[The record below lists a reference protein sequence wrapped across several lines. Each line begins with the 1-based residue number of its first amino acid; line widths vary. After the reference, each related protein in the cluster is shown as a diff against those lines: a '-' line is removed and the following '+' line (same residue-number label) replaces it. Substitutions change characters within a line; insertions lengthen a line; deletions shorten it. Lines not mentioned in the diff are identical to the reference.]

1 MSLSTNGLIIRVN
14 NVKEYDRFISVLTE
28 KNGVI
33 RAYVH
38 GARSV
43 KNKNAAATALL
54 TYSNLTLE
62 RKKDTY
68 VLKEAAAEKVFFG
81 LQNDIFK
88 LTLAQHFCEL
98 AEVLAPEN
106 TDSHEYL
113 RLILNSISYL
123 ENDKRPQKLIKAI
136 TELRM
141 LSISGYAPNLVACS
155 GCAKFEDDVMYFDTQ
170 NGELLCEECKIA
182 DRNIIPINKSVLSAM
197 RHIAFSDFSSLYNF
211 TISESS
217 QEMLADVVER
227 FLLSQVE
234 HKFSVLQFYKNL

>member
-28 KNGVI
+28 TNGVI

-98 AEVLAPEN
+98 SDVLAPEN
-106 TDSHEYL
+106 TDSKEYL

-155 GCAKFEDDVMYFDTQ
+155 GCAKYEDDVMYFARQ
-170 NGELLCEECKIA
+170 
-182 DRNIIPINKSVLSAM
+182 LS
-197 RHIAFSDFSSLYNF
+197 
-211 TISESS
+211 
-217 QEMLADVVER
+217 
-227 FLLSQVE
+227 
-234 HKFSVLQFYKNL
+234 

>member
-28 KNGVI
+28 TNGVI

-98 AEVLAPEN
+98 SDVLA
-106 TDSHEYL
+106 H
-113 RLILNSISYL
+113 
-123 ENDKRPQKLIKAI
+123 
-136 TELRM
+136 
-141 LSISGYAPNLVACS
+141 
-155 GCAKFEDDVMYFDTQ
+155 
-170 NGELLCEECKIA
+170 
-182 DRNIIPINKSVLSAM
+182 
-197 RHIAFSDFSSLYNF
+197 
-211 TISESS
+211 
-217 QEMLADVVER
+217 
-227 FLLSQVE
+227 
-234 HKFSVLQFYKNL
+234 